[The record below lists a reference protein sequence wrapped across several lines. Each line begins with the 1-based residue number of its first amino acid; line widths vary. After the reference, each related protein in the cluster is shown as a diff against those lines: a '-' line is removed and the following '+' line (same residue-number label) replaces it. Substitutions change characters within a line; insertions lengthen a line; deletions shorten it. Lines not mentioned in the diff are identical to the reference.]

1 MGKER
6 CSTKEDGGEMRCIK
20 MKEAREK
27 SICAPPPSS
36 VSSIVPPNR
45 LLVRVFKRRDRV
57 QYPNLF
63 PAGDA
68 AKRKSGFNEIFFV
81 RMGAMGWAHLKS

>member
-20 MKEAREK
+20 TKDEREK
-27 SICAPPPSS
+27 VNTCSPSLIGLFHCS
-36 VSSIVPPNR
+36 PYQNACP
-45 LLVRVFKRRDRV
+45 VFKRRGKV

-63 PAGDA
+63 STGDV
-68 AKRKSGFNEIFFV
+68 AKRKSGFNEIFSAGMDTV
-81 RMGAMGWAHLKS
+81 G